1 MLMTTNQP
9 IFLQAMWN
17 APANIRTCITTSVND
32 FNIASHVNDD
42 PLKVASN
49 RSKLNE
55 ILPASPLWLNQTHS
69 TEVVRYSNSSSPT
82 PNADAIYSEEVGKPC
97 LVMTAD
103 CLPILLTNQ
112 DGEFVAAIHAGWRG
126 LINGI
131 IEKTIAQ
138 LSNYQATQMVAF
150 IGPAICQK
158 CFEVDDSVLSEFKQK
173 DIESI
178 QYFAAGLQS
187 GKFYADLRKIAELK
201 LLRLGLLSENISNQ
215 NICTKC
221 NPQWFYSYR
230 ANSNSGRIA
239 TLVWKE

>member
-49 RSKLNE
+49 RVKLDE

-69 TEVVRYSNSSSPT
+69 TEAVRYSTSSSST

-112 DGEFVAAIHAGWRG
+112 RGDFVAPALDRPDPDRAGPGRG
-126 LINGI
+126 PWSLPCCRRNRSRGCHRRGYG
-131 IEKTIAQ
+131 
-138 LSNYQATQMVAF
+138 NRATGAV
-150 IGPAICQK
+150 GPSCCGHRRPRSRRGQR
-158 CFEVDDSVLSEFKQK
+158 S
-173 DIESI
+173 
-178 QYFAAGLQS
+178 
-187 GKFYADLRKIAELK
+187 R
-201 LLRLGLLSENISNQ
+201 
-215 NICTKC
+215 
-221 NPQWFYSYR
+221 
-230 ANSNSGRIA
+230 
-239 TLVWKE
+239 